1 MAKANWVK
9 VTPSQGSGD
18 ATVNVSSVSEHTGRE
33 VRTTI
38 LTWKAANVEDVQR
51 AVRQAGKMEYVDI
64 ADTASADKAG
74 KVVTIT
80 GVTNSSKLYFSL
92 GGGDLD
98 ISLPTY
104 YKANSIDTPVKS
116 PGTSIS
122 VIDGDPGALAEFPF
136 SISITVPA
144 NTTTTAKS
152 RSIIVTDNA
161 GNEDSCRLIS
171 AAGDAYVTI
180 TSGDIELDYLGT
192 PVAVAVKSNTNWTI
206 E

>member
-33 VRTTI
+33 IRTTI
-38 LTWKAANVEDVQR
+38 LTWKATNIEDIQR
-51 AVRQAGKMEYVDI
+51 TVRQAGKTEYVDI

-98 ISLPTY
+98 ITLPTY
-104 YKANSIDTPVKS
+104 YKANSLDTPVKA
-116 PGTSIS
+116 PGTNIS

-144 NTTTTAKS
+144 NTSTTAKS

-161 GNEDSCRLIS
+161 GNEDSCRLVS

>member
-38 LTWKAANVEDVQR
+38 LTWKATNIEDIQR
-51 AVRQAGKMEYVDI
+51 TVRQAGKTEYVDI
-64 ADTASADKAG
+64 VDTASADKAG

-98 ISLPTY
+98 ITLPTY
-104 YKANSIDTPVKS
+104 YKANSVDTPVKA
-116 PGTSIS
+116 PGTNIS

-144 NTTTTAKS
+144 NTSTTAKS

-161 GNEDSCRLIS
+161 GNEDSCRLVS

-192 PVAVAVKSNTNWTI
+192 PVAVEVKSNTNWTI